1 MDSDS
6 DNSDSPSPPDNKYNA
21 TSDEDPDSDNSM
33 WNKIL
38 RLSYDDNKE
47 FWFRLLSKDKTQ
59 FRLKFKE
66 AFLEQCKTSLD
77 LIDDFVE
84 NDETWASILE
94 TKSKL
99 YDMVEENDDEALLSA
114 IDARKYK
121 IYKLIDWQKVEDDIQ
136 YDSEQEEEKEEVAT
150 DNDDGDINNQ

>member
-38 RLSYDDNKE
+38 RSSYDDNKE

>member
-1 MDSDS
+1 MDCDS

-21 TSDEDPDSDNSM
+21 TSDKDPDSDNSM

-38 RLSYDDNKE
+38 RSSYDDNKE